1 VIRGRVHLAIPAP
14 TYQHETAFLE
24 CGYSLIAGVDEAG
37 RGALAGPLVAAAVIL
52 DPARIGQLGPLVRD
66 SKTLS
71 ASQRSAALGNI
82 CEFAISLAVGIVEA
96 NEIDLLGLGPA
107 NRMAFERAVHNLSFE
122 VDCLLCD
129 AFLMEHAAPQTGL
142 IDGDALC
149 LSIAAASIVA
159 KVTRD
164 RYMCELDGRFA
175 VYGFAQ
181 HAGYGTARHLEAL
194 NCHGPCHE
202 HRRSFAP
209 VQASAE
215 RFRI

>member
-1 VIRGRVHLAIPAP
+1 MAVPAP
-14 TYQHETAFLE
+14 TYRHETAFLE
-24 CGYSLIAGVDEAG
+24 CGYSRIAGVDEAG

-52 DPARIGQLGPLVRD
+52 NPERIGRLGPLVRD

-71 ASQRSAALGNI
+71 ARQRSTALGHI
-82 CEFAISLAVGIVEA
+82 CESAISVAVGIVEA
-96 NEIDLLGLGPA
+96 GEIDLIGLGPA
-107 NRMAFERAVHNLSFE
+107 NRIAFERAVHNLSVD

-129 AFLMEHAAPQTGL
+129 AFLMEHSAPQIGL

-164 RYMCELDGRFA
+164 RFMRELDDRFA
-175 VYGFAQ
+175 IYGFAQ

-194 NCHGPCHE
+194 DSHGPCHE

-209 VQASAE
+209 VQASVA
-215 RFRI
+215 RFRP

>member
-1 VIRGRVHLAIPAP
+1 VAIPAP

-24 CGYSLIAGVDEAG
+24 CGYSRIAGVDEAG

-52 DPARIGQLGPLVRD
+52 NPERIGQLGPLVRD

-71 ASQRSAALGNI
+71 ASQRSAALGII
-82 CEFAISLAVGIVEA
+82 CESAISVAVGIVEA
-96 NEIDLLGLGPA
+96 EEIDVLGLGPS
-107 NRMAFERAVHNLSFE
+107 NRIAFERAVYNLALE
-122 VDCLLCD
+122 ADCLLCD
-129 AFLMEHAAPQTGL
+129 AFLMEHSAPQTGL

-164 RYMCELDGRFA
+164 RFMHELDGRFDL
-175 VYGFAQ
+175 YGFAQ
-181 HAGYGTARHLEAL
+181 YAGYGTARHLAAL
-194 NCHGPCHE
+194 DRYGPCQE

-209 VQASAE
+209 VRACAE
-215 RFRI
+215 RSLT